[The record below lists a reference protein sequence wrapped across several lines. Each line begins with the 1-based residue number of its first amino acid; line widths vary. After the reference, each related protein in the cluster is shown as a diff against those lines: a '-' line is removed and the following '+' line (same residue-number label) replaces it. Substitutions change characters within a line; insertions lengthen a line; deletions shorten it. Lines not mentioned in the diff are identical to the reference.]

1 LRGGPRYRHGTRK
14 EETLRRKKKLTKK
27 IKLNRE
33 TLRQLAEE
41 PLESVA
47 AAATI
52 TCGVSCQTV
61 CSRCPSYC
69 CV

>member
-1 LRGGPRYRHGTRK
+1 M
-14 EETLRRKKKLTKK
+14 RKKKLTKK

-33 TLRQLAEE
+33 TLRQLAGE
-41 PLESVA
+41 PLEGVA